1 MGFIG
6 RIRYGYTDNPD
17 LQIKMLLSFN
27 KIIAYTRE
35 SFFPVF
41 CLGCGKEGGRVC
53 GSCCKTID
61 TKGMVGHFH
70 LAVTPYHEDWLIGKI
85 VRGFKYNY
93 EEDLFGVI
101 GKLVKEFVEK
111 HLDYFAQIDII
122 VPVPLHKKRRAE
134 RGFNQSEF
142 IAQIISK
149 TINKPVSDLLVRH
162 RNTEHQA
169 RLNREKR
176 LVNVKDAFKCISGI
190 RGRILLVDDVYT
202 TGSTMR
208 ECTNALLGAGANKVF
223 GFSLAKG

>member
-1 MGFIG
+1 
-6 RIRYGYTDNPD
+6 
-17 LQIKMLLSFN
+17 MLPCLKKFLF
-27 KIIAYTRE
+27 YMRE
-35 SFFPVF
+35 SVFPVF
-41 CLGCGKEGGRVC
+41 CLGCGKEGRRVC
-53 GSCCKTID
+53 DSCYKTVD
-61 TKGMVGHFH
+61 TKGMLGHFH

-93 EEDLFGVI
+93 EEELSGVI
-101 GKLVKEFVEK
+101 ERLVREFVEK
-111 HLDYFAQIDII
+111 HFDYFAQADAIAF
-122 VPVPLHKKRRAE
+122 VPLHKKRRAE

-142 IAQIISK
+142 IARIISK

-176 LVNVKDAFKCISGI
+176 FVNVKDAFKCISGV

-208 ECTNALLGAGANKVF
+208 ECTNALLGAGANRVF